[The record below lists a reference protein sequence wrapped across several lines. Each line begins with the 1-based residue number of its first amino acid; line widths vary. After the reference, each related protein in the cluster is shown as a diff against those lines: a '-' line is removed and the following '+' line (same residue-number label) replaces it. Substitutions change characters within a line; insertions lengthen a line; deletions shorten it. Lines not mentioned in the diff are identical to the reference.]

1 MTGLEEIGW
10 TLGKIGF
17 MLAVILGLLPAM
29 IWAERKGAAY
39 IQDRPGPNR
48 ANILGFRLVGLIHP
62 LADVLKLVFK
72 EDIIPAGVNRF
83 FYHLAPFL
91 VMVVALLTFAVIP
104 FGDKLY
110 LADGTIINLQV
121 ADLNVGVLYILA
133 ITSLGVYGIVLAGW
147 ASNNKFSFLG
157 GIRSTSQMIS
167 YEINLGLAVLSLIL
181 AMGTVQLSGMVE
193 RQGELLFGFL
203 PAWGVVL
210 QPVGFLIFIVALFA
224 EVNRNP
230 FDLPEGESE
239 LVSGYHTEYSSL
251 KFALFFMAEYCNMIV
266 GAAIVATLYFGGWQI
281 PWMDTEALRSNS
293 GSLITGTMVV
303 AVCLNLLFSR
313 ALFRYYAKTK
323 GTLGDRREYE
333 PLVLGIVFLGLA
345 AGALGYLLIG
355 QPWAIEGGTQIS
367 KNFATVAQIGSFLTK
382 TMFFAWL
389 FIWVRWTLPRFRYD
403 QLMKL
408 GWNYMLPLA
417 LVNFFVTAAVV
428 LLVGA

>member
-1 MTGLEEIGW
+1 VTGLEEIGW

-17 MLAVILGLLPAM
+17 MLGVILGLLPAM

-39 IQDRPGPNR
+39 IQDRVGPNR
-48 ANILGFRLVGLIHP
+48 ANILGLRLGGLIHP

-72 EDIIPAGVNRF
+72 EDVIPAGVNRF

-110 LADGTIINLQV
+110 LGDQVINLQV

-147 ASNNKFSFLG
+147 ASNNKYSFLG

-167 YEINLGLAVLSLIL
+167 YEINMGLAVLSLIL
-181 AMGTVQLSGMVE
+181 ATGTVRLSDMVQG
-193 RQGELLFGFL
+193 QGELLFGFL
-203 PAWGVVL
+203 PAWGVII
-210 QPVGFLIFIVALFA
+210 QPIGFLIFIVALFA

-251 KFALFFMAEYCNMIV
+251 KFALFFMAEYANMIV
-266 GAAIVATLYFGGWQI
+266 GAAIVATLYFGGWQV
-281 PWMDTEALRSNS
+281 PWMGTEALRANA
-293 GSLITGTMVV
+293 GPLLTGTVVV
-303 AVCLNLLFSR
+303 AVALLLLFTR
-313 ALFRYYAKTK
+313 ALFRHYNEIKY
-323 GTLGDRREYE
+323 TLGDRREKE
-333 PLVLGIVFLGLA
+333 PLVLGVLFLLA
-345 AGALGYLLIG
+345 AIGGVLFLIIG
-355 QPWAIEGGTQIS
+355 RPWAIEPGSTMAVHY
-367 KNFATVAQIGSFLTK
+367 ATASQVGAFVLK
-382 TMFFAWL
+382 TIFFAWL

-403 QLMKL
+403 QLMRL
-408 GWNYMLPLA
+408 GWNFMLPLA
-417 LVNFFVTAAVV
+417 LVNFFVTAFVV
-428 LLVGA
+428 LLLES